1 MHKLLALNLT
11 VYINI
16 FTLLCFTIDSIPWVL
31 FMKKKFYVH
40 LKAARHH
47 LGVSLCPKFT
57 YRGQLLVPI
66 GFKQIGI
73 YWGLLLLLHI
83 RSAHM
88 EILEFPMGGAYQ
100 YSNIFGRVKTMWRM
114 QNLASAPGTGVF
126 KRKLG

>member
-31 FMKKKFYVH
+31 FMKNKFYVH

-57 YRGQLLVPI
+57 YRVQLLVPI

-88 EILEFPMGGAYQ
+88 EILQFPMGGGY
-100 YSNIFGRVKTMWRM
+100 
-114 QNLASAPGTGVF
+114 
-126 KRKLG
+126 